1 MTKKLIAMLLILLF
15 CTLKSPSFSGEKLTI
30 SFYQAKLSFVLQA
43 LSKKTGIKMITSSE
57 LGGKTISAYLE
68 NVDGEEAIDAILKA
82 NGLYR
87 EKMEGTDVYVIKE
100 FKETPFLKSQTFFL
114 QYAKATD
121 LKKVLTPL
129 LSPKGVLLVDKRT
142 NSLTIKDTPESIKTI
157 SNIITS
163 IDKSIPQVAIE
174 AVLVE
179 LTTDG
184 VKDLGIRWNLE
195 GSFFGAAK
203 DVAYPFTKEFTRDV
217 VSPRTGTTTT
227 TGTENPQLRLGTISF
242 QTLTANLKILEEKGE
257 ANILA
262 SPRITT
268 LNDSPATIKI
278 TKNMAVSPKVTET
291 PEAGRIVTEYEYK
304 EVGVSL
310 KVIPHVNEKGY
321 ITLEVEPMVS
331 SASKS
336 TVFPDAVDTFER
348 TAKTSVMVKNGE
360 TLVIGGL
367 LRTDVT
373 QSKGKVPLLGDIF
386 PFLFKN
392 KFSQRTKTD
401 LVMFLTPRIITETE
415 AKVIAEQEKKK
426 MKLKEKKVDVSN

>member
-1 MTKKLIAMLLILLF
+1 
-15 CTLKSPSFSGEKLTI
+15 
-30 SFYQAKLSFVLQA
+30 
-43 LSKKTGIKMITSSE
+43 
-57 LGGKTISAYLE
+57 
-68 NVDGEEAIDAILKA
+68 
-82 NGLYR
+82 
-87 EKMEGTDVYVIKE
+87 
-100 FKETPFLKSQTFFL
+100 
-114 QYAKATD
+114 
-121 LKKVLTPL
+121 
-129 LSPKGVLLVDKRT
+129 
-142 NSLTIKDTPESIKTI
+142 
-157 SNIITS
+157 
-163 IDKSIPQVAIE
+163 
-174 AVLVE
+174 

-195 GSFFGAAK
+195 GNFFGAQK
-203 DVAYPFTKEFTRDV
+203 DVAYPFTKTFTREV
-217 VSPRTGTTTT
+217 TSPRTGITTT
-227 TGTENPQLRLGTISF
+227 TGTENPQLMLGTISF
-242 QTLTANLKILEEKGE
+242 QALTANLKILEEKGE

-310 KVIPHVNEKGY
+310 KVVPHVNEKGY

-331 SASKS
+331 SATKS

-373 QSKGKVPLLGDIF
+373 QSKGKVPVLGDIF

-392 KFSQRTKTD
+392 KSTQKTKTD
-401 LVMFLTPRIITETE
+401 LVIFLTPKIITESE
-415 AKVIAEQEKKK
+415 AKEIAKEEK
-426 MKLKEKKVDVSN
+426 MKLEKNKEKFNVVK

>member
-1 MTKKLIAMLLILLF
+1 MIKKLFFLLILLTF
-15 CTLKSPSFSGEKLTI
+15 LFKIPSFSEEKLTI
-30 SFYQAKLSFVLQA
+30 SFYQAKLSFVLQT

-57 LGGKTISAYLE
+57 LGERSISAYLE
-68 NVDGEEAIDAILKA
+68 NVTGEEAIDAILRA

-87 EKMEGTDVYVIKE
+87 EKLEGTNVYVVKE
-100 FKETPFLKSQTFFL
+100 FKEAPFLKSKTFFL

-121 LKKVLTPL
+121 LQKVIQPL
-129 LSPKGVLLVDKRT
+129 LTSKGVILVDKRT
-142 NSLTIKDTPESIKTI
+142 NSITIKDIPENIETI
-157 SNIITS
+157 SNIIIS
-163 IDKSIPQVAIE
+163 LDKSIPQVAIE
-174 AVLVE
+174 SVLVE

-195 GSFFGAAK
+195 GNFFGAQK
-203 DVAYPFTKEFTRDV
+203 DVAYPFTKTFKREVT
-217 VSPRTGTTTT
+217 SPRTGITTT
-227 TGTENPQLRLGTISF
+227 TGTTNPQLMLGTISF
-242 QTLTANLKILEEKGE
+242 QALTANLKILEEKGE

-331 SASKS
+331 SATKS

-373 QSKGKVPLLGDIF
+373 QSKGKVPVLGDIF

-392 KFSQRTKTD
+392 KSTQKTKTD
-401 LVMFLTPRIITETE
+401 LVIFLTPKIITESE
-415 AKVIAEQEKKK
+415 AKEIAKEEK
-426 MKLKEKKVDVSN
+426 MKLEKNKEKFNVPE